1 MNKLENIGNLYPHNK
16 KVFKEL
22 LENLKT
28 NDRVAIVQATG
39 TGKGKLASCIVEY
52 TLFKNK
58 DAKILIFAPL
68 NSILENYKECF
79 NLTSE
84 NVIYKTYKSLSDC
97 SDSELVKIGKYYDII
112 ILDEF
117 HRLGGPYWNI
127 KTNKLF
133 EYKKLENKIIGLT
146 ATPIRYLDD
155 ERDMA
160 NELFGG
166 NIINGITLEEAIIDG
181 ILPRFE
187 YNICYYKPEEKIK
200 EIRSKIV
207 QNNKLNREK
216 KEEIVNRVDKIT
228 LSLENNIQIRKMI
241 KSQTKRF
248 GENQK
253 WAIFCKDLD
262 DLKEIEES
270 CSEWFLFKPNIFIL
284 NSYLGRKYNAEV
296 LSNFRKIK
304 SGINILLSVNMLNEG
319 VHIKDLNGVIML
331 RKTDSPILF
340 LQQLG
345 RSLETGKKFKPIIF
359 DLVGN
364 INGLKDLGIIKN
376 IVQNINNC
384 ISKNSEKNNYI
395 IINNY
400 LEEID
405 KILEELNLYTCF
417 AVWTQEEDKI
427 LIDNYVLKG
436 VEYCCSLLPNRTEQ
450 AIIVR
455 ARSLGLY
462 SGIYWTPEEDKVL
475 IDNYASKGLNYCLKN
490 LPNRTEG
497 GIRHRI
503 GVLGIKPT
511 TRSEWS
517 VEEEE
522 FLKENYVKYGAKY
535 CFDNLPN
542 RNLGAIQQKASTL
555 GLSLQPNWSEE
566 EDNILRKYYPK
577 YGAKY
582 CAEKLSHRSFHSVR
596 GRIRS
601 LGLKSESPSAN
612 IGVEWTK
619 EEEEILKK
627 YYLKYGLE
635 YCQKFLPNRSTLS
648 IRRKAQHLGV
658 TASKN
663 DYWTEEEDKF
673 LIENYPTKGSVF
685 CFEKLEN
692 RTLEAVR
699 GRAKLLNLKTQYIP
713 KAWSEEEIQFL
724 LKNYEK
730 YGPKYCSEHLK
741 NRTHSSV
748 ITRAAKLGLKYKR
761 K

>member
-1 MNKLENIGNLYPHNK
+1 MSKLENIVNLYPHNK

-52 TLFKNK
+52 TLFRNK

-68 NSILENYKECF
+68 TSILENYKECF

-133 EYKKLENKIIGLT
+133 EYKKLESKIIGLT

-160 NELFGG
+160 NELFDG

-200 EIRSKIV
+200 EIRGKIV
-207 QNNKLNREK
+207 QNNKLNKEK
-216 KEEIVNRVDKIT
+216 KEEIVDRVDKIT
-228 LSLENNIQIRKMI
+228 LSLENNIQIKKMI

-262 DLKEIEES
+262 DLKEIEKS

-284 NSYLGRKYNAEV
+284 NSYLGRKYNTEV

-345 RSLETGKKFKPIIF
+345 RSLEAGKTFKPIIF

-364 INGLKDLGIIKN
+364 INGLKDLGVIKK
-376 IVQNINNC
+376 IARNINNFVSEN
-384 ISKNSEKNNYI
+384 SKNNNYI
-395 IINNY
+395 IVNNY

-417 AVWTQEEDKI
+417 AVWTPEEDKI
-427 LIDNYVLKG
+427 LIDNYVSKG
-436 VEYCCSLLPNRTEQ
+436 VEYCCGLLPNRTEQ

-475 IDNYASKGLNYCLKN
+475 IDNYASKGLSYCLKN

-497 GIRHRI
+497 GIRHRL
-503 GVLGIKPT
+503 GVLGIKPA
-511 TRSEWS
+511 RSEWS
-517 VEEEE
+517 IEEEE
-522 FLKENYVKYGAKY
+522 FLKENYAKHGAKY
-535 CFDNLPN
+535 CAENLPN
-542 RNLGAIQQKASTL
+542 RNLGAIQTKASNL
-555 GLSLQPNWSEE
+555 GLCIAGNWSEE

-582 CAEKLSHRSFHSVR
+582 CAEKLPHRTYYGVR
-596 GRIRS
+596 GRIEN

-619 EEEEILKK
+619 EEEEVLKK
-627 YYLKYGLE
+627 YYLKYGTS
-635 YCQKFLPNRSTLS
+635 YCQKFLPDRSTQS
-648 IRRKAQHLGV
+648 IRKKAQKLGI
-658 TASKN
+658 TFIKS

-673 LIENYPTKGSVF
+673 LIENYPIKGSVY
-685 CFEKLEN
+685 CSEKLEN

-699 GRAKLLNLKTQYIP
+699 GRAKFLNLQTQYIP
-713 KAWSEEEIQFL
+713 KAWSEEEKKFL
-724 LKNYEK
+724 LENYEK
-730 YGPKYCSEHLK
+730 YGPKYCLTYLKKRTYNSIMNQARKLHLK
-741 NRTHSSV
+741 YNRE
-748 ITRAAKLGLKYKR
+748 
-761 K
+761 